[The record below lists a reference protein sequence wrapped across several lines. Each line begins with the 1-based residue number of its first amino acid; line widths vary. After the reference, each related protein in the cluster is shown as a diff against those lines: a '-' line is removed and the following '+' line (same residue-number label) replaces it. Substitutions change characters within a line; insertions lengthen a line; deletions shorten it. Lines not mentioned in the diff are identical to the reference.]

1 MFQGSVYIYY
11 HAHILYHLLLDST
24 CTLLSICSFHNKAI
38 QLNVIINMENPN
50 SNAHHLSVC
59 KNQQA
64 TVRLVL
70 SADVCSRP
78 VKLREIKRH
87 WKIKEVRFYSST
99 EEGGERGFTNHW
111 LPWKQDELLSHRH
124 NIVDNKYRDYRYNKY
139 SGGFVPI

>member
-24 CTLLSICSFHNKAI
+24 CTLLSICSFQNKAI

-87 WKIKEVRFYSST
+87 
-99 EEGGERGFTNHW
+99 
-111 LPWKQDELLSHRH
+111 
-124 NIVDNKYRDYRYNKY
+124 
-139 SGGFVPI
+139 